1 MPIDMNYAFLQQV
14 LTYLEVFEQQQP
26 DPATHTLLR
35 FSTWLSGQFS
45 TTQASALSATAL
57 PMEESETVESRISA
71 LLIFLNRYAKV
82 YIKKALEDSLLL
94 NGDDFTYLVSLLR
107 REGIS
112 KIELIEANLQ
122 EKTSG
127 MEVIKRLVER
137 GYLEQRTDPTDKR
150 SKQLFLTTT
159 GRAALF
165 NTFEKMTQVAQL
177 VSGNLTQSEKL
188 MLLQLLQKLDDF
200 HHPLFKQARDQDF
213 SQLWNSLPEDLNFER

>member
-1 MPIDMNYAFLQQV
+1 MNYTFLQQI
-14 LTYLEVFEQQQP
+14 LAYLETFENQHP
-26 DPATHTLLR
+26 DQATHTVLR

-45 TTQASALSATAL
+45 VVPTEKQAL
-57 PMEESETVESRISA
+57 PMPVVTESETVESRISA

-82 YIKKALEDSLLL
+82 YIKKALEDSALL

-127 MEVIKRLVER
+127 MEVIKRLVAR
-137 GYLEQRTDPTDKR
+137 GFLEQRTDPTDKR
-150 SKQLFLTTT
+150 SKQLFLTSA

-165 NTFEKMTQVAQL
+165 STFEKMTQVSQL
-177 VSGNLTQSEKL
+177 VSGNLSQSEKL
-188 MLLQLLQKLDDF
+188 VLLQLLQKLDDF
-200 HHPLFKQARDQDF
+200 HNPLFKQARDHDF
-213 SQLWNSLPEDLNFER
+213 EHLWESLQEELHFER